1 MKRTLPPLNG
11 LRAFEAAA
19 RHMSFTDAAD
29 ELSVTQAAISHQ
41 VRGLEQRL
49 GLKLF
54 VRRNRSLLLSEAGQ
68 AYLPAVRA
76 AFDQLNEA
84 TEKLLQKDRGGHLTV
99 TTTSSFAV
107 KWLVPRL
114 GGFQRANPEIDVRV
128 STGTGLV
135 DFSREDVDI
144 GIRYG
149 RGHWPSL
156 TAERLMSEDIMPVC
170 APSLVKG
177 PNGLKKPADL
187 KRFTLLHIGPFPDD
201 WQIWLTAA
209 GVKGVDSTRGT
220 SFDFSLAAYQAAM
233 DGLGVA
239 LGRHALVAP
248 DLKAGRLVVPF
259 DFKMSSDAAY
269 YLVYPPEAIR
279 RRKIKAFRDWIVS
292 LSEVQQEQPQQP
304 RAA

>member
-1 MKRTLPPLNG
+1 MKRSLPPLNG

-19 RHMSFTDAAD
+19 RHMSFTDAAE

-68 AYLPAVRA
+68 AYLPSVRA

-84 TEKLLQKDRGGHLTV
+84 TEKLLQKDKGGNLTV

-114 GGFQRANPEIDVRV
+114 GGFQRSHPEIDVRI
-128 STGTGLV
+128 STGTSLV

-149 RGHWPSL
+149 RGQWSNL
-156 TAERLMSEDIMPVC
+156 AAERLVVEDVMPVC
-170 APSLVKG
+170 APSLLKG

-187 KRFTLLHIGPFPDD
+187 KRFNLLHIGNFPDD
-201 WQIWLTAA
+201 WQVWLTAA
-209 GVKGVDSTRGT
+209 GVKGVDASRGV
-220 SFDFSLAAYQAAM
+220 SFDFALAAYQAAM

-239 LGRHALVAP
+239 LGRNPLVEP

-259 DFKMSSDAAY
+259 EFKRSSDFAY

-292 LSEVQQEQPQQP
+292 LSEVAQQ
-304 RAA
+304 AA

>member
-1 MKRTLPPLNG
+1 MKRSLPPLNG

-19 RHMSFTDAAD
+19 RHMSFTDAAE

-68 AYLPAVRA
+68 AYLPAVRS

-84 TEKLLQKDRGGHLTV
+84 TEKLLQKDKGGHLTV
-99 TTTSSFAV
+99 TTTASFAM

-114 GGFQRANPEIDVRV
+114 GGFQRANAEIDVRI

-149 RGHWPSL
+149 RGQWPNL
-156 TAERLMSEDIMPVC
+156 MAERLVAEDVMPVC
-170 APSLVKG
+170 APSLLKG

-187 KRFTLLHIGPFPDD
+187 KRFTLLHIGNFPDD
-201 WQIWLTAA
+201 WQVWLTAA
-209 GVKGVDSTRGT
+209 GVKGVDASRGV
-220 SFDFSLAAYQAAM
+220 SFDFALAAYQAAM

-239 LGRHALVAP
+239 LGRNPLVEP

-259 DFKMSSDAAY
+259 EFKRSSDFAY

-292 LSEVQQEQPQQP
+292 LSEVAQQ
-304 RAA
+304 AA

>member
-1 MKRTLPPLNG
+1 MKRSLPPLNG

-19 RHMSFTDAAD
+19 RHMSFTDAAE

-68 AYLPAVRA
+68 AYLPSVRA

-84 TEKLLQKDRGGHLTV
+84 TEKLLQKDKGGHLTV
-99 TTTSSFAV
+99 TTTASFAM

-114 GGFQRANPEIDVRV
+114 GGFQRANTEIDVRI

-149 RGHWPSL
+149 RGQWPNL
-156 TAERLMSEDIMPVC
+156 MAERLVAEDVMPVC
-170 APSLVKG
+170 APSLLKG
-177 PNGLKKPADL
+177 PNGLRKPADL
-187 KRFTLLHIGPFPDD
+187 KRFTLLHIGNFPDD
-201 WQIWLTAA
+201 WQVWLTAA
-209 GVKGVDSTRGT
+209 GVKGVDASRGV
-220 SFDFSLAAYQAAM
+220 SFDFALAAYQAAM

-239 LGRHALVAP
+239 LGRNPLVEP

-259 DFKMSSDAAY
+259 EFKRSSDFAY

-292 LSEVQQEQPQQP
+292 LSDVAQQ
-304 RAA
+304 AA

>member
-1 MKRTLPPLNG
+1 MKRSLPPLNG

-19 RHMSFTDAAD
+19 RHMSFTDAAE

-68 AYLPAVRA
+68 AYLPSVRA

-84 TEKLLQKDRGGHLTV
+84 TEKLLQKDKGGNLTV

-114 GGFQRANPEIDVRV
+114 GGFQRSHPEIDVRI
-128 STGTGLV
+128 STGTSLV

-149 RGHWPSL
+149 RGQWPNL
-156 TAERLMSEDIMPVC
+156 LAERLVSEDVMPVC
-170 APSLVKG
+170 APSLLKG

-187 KRFTLLHIGPFPDD
+187 RRFTLLHIGSFPDD
-201 WQIWLTAA
+201 WQVWLTAA
-209 GVKGVDSTRGT
+209 GVKGVDSSRGV
-220 SFDFSLAAYQAAM
+220 SFDFALAAYQAAM

-239 LGRHALVAP
+239 LGRNPLVEP

-259 DFKMSSDAAY
+259 DFKRSSDFAY

-292 LSEVQQEQPQQP
+292 LSEVAQQ
-304 RAA
+304 AA

>member
-1 MKRTLPPLNG
+1 MKRSLPPLNG

-19 RHMSFTDAAD
+19 RHMSFTDAAED
-29 ELSVTQAAISHQ
+29 LSVTQAAISHQ

-68 AYLPAVRA
+68 AYLPSVRA

-84 TEKLLQKDRGGHLTV
+84 TEKLLQKDKGGNLTV

-114 GGFQRANPEIDVRV
+114 GGFQRSHPEIDVRI
-128 STGTGLV
+128 STGTSLV

-149 RGHWPSL
+149 RGQWPNL
-156 TAERLMSEDIMPVC
+156 MAERLVSEDVMPVC
-170 APSLVKG
+170 APSLLKG

-187 KRFTLLHIGPFPDD
+187 RRFTLLHIGSFPDD
-201 WQIWLTAA
+201 WQVWLTAA
-209 GVKGVDSTRGT
+209 GVKGVDSSRGV
-220 SFDFSLAAYQAAM
+220 SFDFALAAYQAAM

-239 LGRHALVAP
+239 LGRNPLVEP

-259 DFKMSSDAAY
+259 EFKRSSDFAY

-292 LSEVQQEQPQQP
+292 LSDVAQQ
-304 RAA
+304 AA

>member
-19 RHMSFTDAAD
+19 RHMSFTDAAE

-68 AYLPAVRA
+68 AYLPAVRS
-76 AFDQLNEA
+76 AFDQLSEA

-114 GGFQRANPEIDVRV
+114 GGFQRLHPEIDVRV

-149 RGHWPSL
+149 RGNWPSL
-156 TAERLMSEDIMPVC
+156 TAERLVSEDIMPVC

-187 KRFTLLHIGPFPDD
+187 KRFNLLHIGPFPDD
-201 WQIWLTAA
+201 WQVWLTAA
-209 GVKGVDSTRGT
+209 GVKGIDFSRGV
-220 SFDFSLAAYQAAM
+220 SFDFALAAYQAAM

-239 LGRHALVAP
+239 LGRKVLVAP
-248 DLKAGRLVVPF
+248 DLEAGRLVVPF
-259 DFKMSSDAAY
+259 DFKMSSEAAY

-279 RRKIKAFRDWIVS
+279 RRKIKAFRDWIVT
-292 LSEVQQEQPQQP
+292 LTEVQP
-304 RAA
+304 RQAAA

>member
-19 RHMSFTDAAD
+19 RHMSFTDAAE

-41 VRGLEQRL
+41 VRGLELRL

-99 TTTSSFAV
+99 TTTASFAT

-114 GGFQRANPEIDVRV
+114 GGFQRSNPEIDVRI
-128 STGTGLV
+128 STGTGLI

-149 RGHWPSL
+149 RGQWSNL
-156 TAERLMSEDIMPVC
+156 MAERLVGEDIMPVC
-170 APSLVKG
+170 APSLAKG
-177 PNGLKKPADL
+177 ASALRKPADL
-187 KRFTLLHIGPFPDD
+187 KRFTLLHIAPFPDD
-201 WQIWLTAA
+201 WQVWLTAA
-209 GVKGVDSTRGT
+209 GVKGVDATRGVT
-220 SFDFSLAAYQAAM
+220 FDNSIVAYQAAI

-239 LGRHALVAP
+239 LGRDPLVAP
-248 DLKAGRLVVPF
+248 DLKAGRLVAPF
-259 DFKMSSDAAY
+259 DFKMPSDLAY
-269 YLVYPPEAIR
+269 YVVYPAEAIR
-279 RRKIKAFRDWIVS
+279 RRKIKAFRDW
-292 LSEVQQEQPQQP
+292 LMTLAELKT
-304 RAA
+304 AAAA

>member
-1 MKRTLPPLNG
+1 MKRSLPPLNG

-19 RHMSFTDAAD
+19 RHMSFTDAAE

-68 AYLPAVRA
+68 AYLPAVRS

-84 TEKLLQKDRGGHLTV
+84 TEKLLQKDKGGHLTV
-99 TTTSSFAV
+99 TTTASFAM

-114 GGFQRANPEIDVRV
+114 GGFQRANNEIDVRI

-149 RGHWPSL
+149 RGQWPNL
-156 TAERLMSEDIMPVC
+156 MAERLVAEDVMPVC
-170 APSLVKG
+170 APSLLKG

-187 KRFTLLHIGPFPDD
+187 KRFTLLHIGNFPDD
-201 WQIWLTAA
+201 WQVWLTAA
-209 GVKGVDSTRGT
+209 GVKGVDASRGV
-220 SFDFSLAAYQAAM
+220 SFDFALAAYQAAM

-239 LGRHALVAP
+239 LGRNPLVEP

-259 DFKMSSDAAY
+259 EFKRSSDFAY

-279 RRKIKAFRDWIVS
+279 RRKIKAFRDWVVS
-292 LSEVQQEQPQQP
+292 LSEVAQQ
-304 RAA
+304 AA

>member
-99 TTTSSFAV
+99 TTTASFAT

-114 GGFQRANPEIDVRV
+114 GGFQRSNPEIDVRF
-128 STGTGLV
+128 STGTGLI

-149 RGHWPSL
+149 RGQWQGL
-156 TAERLMSEDIMPVC
+156 VAERLVGEDVTPVC

-177 PNGLKKPADL
+177 ANPLKKPADL
-187 KRFTLLHIGPFPDD
+187 KRFTLLHIGSFPDD
-201 WQIWLTAA
+201 WQVWLTAA
-209 GVKGVDSTRGT
+209 GIKGIDASRGVT
-220 SFDFSLAAYQAAM
+220 FDNPLVAYQAAM

-239 LGRHALVAP
+239 LGRNPLIAP

-259 DFKMSSDAAY
+259 DFKMSSEFAY

-279 RRKIKAFRDWIVS
+279 RRKIKAFRDWLVTLAES
-292 LSEVQQEQPQQP
+292 APVMPATK
-304 RAA
+304 AA

>member
-19 RHMSFTDAAD
+19 RHMSFTDAAE
-29 ELSVTQAAISHQ
+29 ELNVTQAAISHQ

-68 AYLPAVRA
+68 AYLPSVRA

-84 TEKLLQKDRGGHLTV
+84 TEKLLQKDKGGNLTV

-114 GGFQRANPEIDVRV
+114 GGFQRSHPEIDVRV
-128 STGTGLV
+128 STGTSLV

-149 RGHWPSL
+149 RGQWPNL
-156 TAERLMSEDIMPVC
+156 MAERLVSEDVMPVC

-177 PNGLKKPADL
+177 PNGLGKPADL
-187 KRFTLLHIGPFPDD
+187 KRFTLLHIGSFPDD
-201 WQIWLTAA
+201 WQVWLTAA
-209 GVKGVDSTRGT
+209 GVKGVDASRGV
-220 SFDFSLAAYQAAM
+220 SFDFALAAYQAAM

-239 LGRHALVAP
+239 LGRNPLVEP

-259 DFKMSSDAAY
+259 EFKRSSDFAY

-292 LSEVQQEQPQQP
+292 LSDVAQQ
-304 RAA
+304 AA

>member
-1 MKRTLPPLNG
+1 MKRSLPPLNG

-68 AYLPAVRA
+68 AY
-76 AFDQLNEA
+76 DQLNEA

-99 TTTSSFAV
+99 TTTASFAM

-114 GGFQRANPEIDVRV
+114 GGFQRANPEIDVRI
-128 STGTGLV
+128 STGTGLI

-149 RGHWPSL
+149 RGQWPGL
-156 TAERLMSEDIMPVC
+156 IADRLVGEDVTPVC
-170 APSLVKG
+170 APSLLKG
-177 PNGLKKPADL
+177 PTPLKKPADL
-187 KRFTLLHIGPFPDD
+187 KRFTLLHIGSFPDD
-201 WQIWLTAA
+201 WQVWLTAA
-209 GVKGVDSTRGT
+209 GVKGVDASRGV
-220 SFDFSLAAYQAAM
+220 SFDFPLAAYQAAM

-239 LGRHALVAP
+239 LGRQPLVEP
-248 DLKAGRLVVPF
+248 DLKAGRLVMPF
-259 DFKMSSDAAY
+259 DFKRSSEFAY

-279 RRKIKAFRDWIVS
+279 RRKIKAFRDWVVS
-292 LSEVQQEQPQQP
+292 LAEVEL

>member
-19 RHMSFTDAAD
+19 RHMSFTDAAE

-68 AYLPAVRA
+68 AYLPSVRS

-99 TTTSSFAV
+99 TTTTSFAV

-128 STGTGLV
+128 STGTALV
-135 DFSREDVDI
+135 EFSREDVDI

-149 RGHWPSL
+149 RGQWPNL
-156 TAERLMSEDIMPVC
+156 VAERLVSEDVMPVC
-170 APSLVKG
+170 APSLMKG

-187 KRFTLLHIGPFPDD
+187 KRFTLLHSVSFPDD
-201 WQIWLTAA
+201 WQVWLTAA
-209 GVKGVDSTRGT
+209 GVKGIDASRGI
-220 SFDFSLAAYQAAM
+220 SFDFALAAYQAAM

-239 LGRHALVAP
+239 LGRNPLVEP

-259 DFKMSSDAAY
+259 DFKRSSDFAY

-279 RRKIKAFRDWIVS
+279 RRKIKAFRDWVMS
-292 LSEVQQEQPQQP
+292 LAEV
-304 RAA
+304 AALTEAA

>member
-1 MKRTLPPLNG
+1 MKRSLPPLNG

-19 RHMSFTDAAD
+19 RHMSFTDAAE

-68 AYLPAVRA
+68 AYLPSVRA

-84 TEKLLQKDRGGHLTV
+84 TEKLLQKDKGGNLTV

-114 GGFQRANPEIDVRV
+114 GGFQRSHPEIDVRV
-128 STGTGLV
+128 STGTSLV

-149 RGHWPSL
+149 RGQWPNL
-156 TAERLMSEDIMPVC
+156 LAERLVSEDVMPVC
-170 APSLVKG
+170 APSLLKG
-177 PNGLKKPADL
+177 PNGLKKPVDL
-187 KRFTLLHIGPFPDD
+187 RRFNLLHIASFPDD
-201 WQIWLTAA
+201 WQVWLTAA
-209 GVKGVDSTRGT
+209 GVKGVDSSRGV
-220 SFDFSLAAYQAAM
+220 SFDFALAAYQAAM

-239 LGRHALVAP
+239 VGRNPLVEP

-259 DFKMSSDAAY
+259 EFKRSSDFAY

-292 LSEVQQEQPQQP
+292 LSDVAQQ
-304 RAA
+304 AV

>member
-68 AYLPAVRA
+68 AYLPSVRA

-99 TTTSSFAV
+99 TTTASFAM

-114 GGFQRANPEIDVRV
+114 GGFQRANPEIDVRI
-128 STGTGLV
+128 STGTGLI

-149 RGHWPSL
+149 RGQWPSL
-156 TAERLMSEDIMPVC
+156 TAERLVSEDVMPVC
-170 APSLVKG
+170 APSLLKG
-177 PNGLKKPADL
+177 PNALKKPADL
-187 KRFTLLHIGPFPDD
+187 KRFTLLHIGSFPDD
-201 WQIWLTAA
+201 WQVWLTAA
-209 GVKGVDSTRGT
+209 GVKGVDASRGV
-220 SFDFSLAAYQAAM
+220 SFDFPLAAYQAAM

-239 LGRHALVAP
+239 LGRQPLVDARP
-248 DLKAGRLVVPF
+248 QGRPAGRAVRFQDDRANSPTTW
-259 DFKMSSDAAY
+259 S
-269 YLVYPPEAIR
+269 IR
-279 RRKIKAFRDWIVS
+279 RRRSGGARSRPSATGWCRW
-292 LSEVQQEQPQQP
+292 P
-304 RAA
+304 RSSCARRRS

>member
-19 RHMSFTDAAD
+19 RHMSFTDAAE

-68 AYLPAVRA
+68 AYLPSVRA

-84 TEKLLQKDRGGHLTV
+84 TEKLLQKDKGGNLTV

-114 GGFQRANPEIDVRV
+114 GGFQRSHPEIDVRV
-128 STGTGLV
+128 STGTSLV

-149 RGHWPSL
+149 RGQWPNL
-156 TAERLMSEDIMPVC
+156 MAERLVSEDVMPVC
-170 APSLVKG
+170 APSLLKG
-177 PNGLKKPADL
+177 PNGLGKPADL
-187 KRFTLLHIGPFPDD
+187 KRFTLLHIGSFPDD
-201 WQIWLTAA
+201 WQVWLTAA
-209 GVKGVDSTRGT
+209 GVKGVDASRGV
-220 SFDFSLAAYQAAM
+220 SFDFALAAYQAAM

-239 LGRHALVAP
+239 LGRNPLVEP
-248 DLKAGRLVVPF
+248 DLKAGRLVIPF
-259 DFKMSSDAAY
+259 EFKRSSDFAY

-292 LSEVQQEQPQQP
+292 LSEVAQQ
-304 RAA
+304 AA

>member
-1 MKRTLPPLNG
+1 MKRSLPPLNG

-19 RHMSFTDAAD
+19 RHMSFTDAAE

-68 AYLPAVRA
+68 AYLPSVRA

-84 TEKLLQKDRGGHLTV
+84 TEKLLQKDKGGNLTV

-114 GGFQRANPEIDVRV
+114 GGFQRSHPEIDVRV
-128 STGTGLV
+128 STGTSLV

-149 RGHWPSL
+149 RGQWSNL
-156 TAERLMSEDIMPVC
+156 LAERLVSEDVMPVC
-170 APSLVKG
+170 APSLLKG

-187 KRFTLLHIGPFPDD
+187 RRFNLLHIGSFPDD
-201 WQIWLTAA
+201 WQVWLTAA
-209 GVKGVDSTRGT
+209 GVKGVDASRGV
-220 SFDFSLAAYQAAM
+220 SFDFALAAYQAAM

-239 LGRHALVAP
+239 LGRNPLVEP
-248 DLKAGRLVVPF
+248 DLKAGRLVIPF
-259 DFKMSSDAAY
+259 EFKRSSDFAY

-292 LSEVQQEQPQQP
+292 LSDVAQQ
-304 RAA
+304 AA

>member
-1 MKRTLPPLNG
+1 MKRSLPPLNG

-19 RHMSFTDAAD
+19 RHMSFTDAAG

-99 TTTSSFAV
+99 TTTASFAM

-114 GGFQRANPEIDVRV
+114 GGFQRANIEIDVRI

-149 RGHWPSL
+149 RGQWPNL
-156 TAERLMSEDIMPVC
+156 MAERLVAEDVMPVC
-170 APSLVKG
+170 APSLLKG

-187 KRFTLLHIGPFPDD
+187 KRFTLLHIGNFPDD
-201 WQIWLTAA
+201 WQVWLTAA
-209 GVKGVDSTRGT
+209 GVKGVDASRGVT
-220 SFDFSLAAYQAAM
+220 FDFALAGYQAAM

-239 LGRHALVAP
+239 LGRNPLVEP

-259 DFKMSSDAAY
+259 EFKRSSDFAY

-279 RRKIKAFRDWIVS
+279 RRKIKAFRDWVVS
-292 LSEVQQEQPQQP
+292 LSEVVQQ
-304 RAA
+304 AA

>member
-1 MKRTLPPLNG
+1 MKRSLPPLNG

-19 RHMSFTDAAD
+19 RHMSFTDAAE

-68 AYLPAVRA
+68 AYLPAVRS

-84 TEKLLQKDRGGHLTV
+84 TEKLLQKDKGGHLTV
-99 TTTSSFAV
+99 TTTASFAM

-114 GGFQRANPEIDVRV
+114 GGFQRANNEIDVRI

-149 RGHWPSL
+149 RGQWPNL
-156 TAERLMSEDIMPVC
+156 MAERLVSEDVMPVC

-187 KRFTLLHIGPFPDD
+187 KRFTLLHIGSFPDD
-201 WQIWLTAA
+201 WQVWLTAA
-209 GVKGVDSTRGT
+209 GVKGVDASRGVT
-220 SFDFSLAAYQAAM
+220 FDFALAGYQAAM

-239 LGRHALVAP
+239 LGRNPLVEP

-259 DFKMSSDAAY
+259 EFKRSSDFAY

-292 LSEVQQEQPQQP
+292 LSEVAQQ
-304 RAA
+304 AA

>member
-1 MKRTLPPLNG
+1 
-11 LRAFEAAA
+11 
-19 RHMSFTDAAD
+19 MSFTDAAE

-41 VRGLEQRL
+41 VRGLELRL

-99 TTTSSFAV
+99 TTTASFAT

-114 GGFQRANPEIDVRV
+114 GGFQRSNPEIDVRI
-128 STGTGLV
+128 STGTGLI

-149 RGHWPSL
+149 RGQWANL
-156 TAERLMSEDIMPVC
+156 MAERLVGEDIMPVC
-170 APSLVKG
+170 APSLAKG
-177 PNGLKKPADL
+177 ASALRKPADL
-187 KRFTLLHIGPFPDD
+187 KRFTLLHIAPFPDD
-201 WQIWLTAA
+201 WQVWLTAA
-209 GVKGVDSTRGT
+209 GVKGVDATRGVT
-220 SFDFSLAAYQAAM
+220 FDNSIVAYQAAI

-239 LGRHALVAP
+239 LGRDPLVAP
-248 DLKAGRLVVPF
+248 DLKAGRLVAPF
-259 DFKMSSDAAY
+259 DFKMPSDLAY
-269 YLVYPPEAIR
+269 YVVYPAEAIR
-279 RRKIKAFRDWIVS
+279 RRKIKAFRDW
-292 LSEVQQEQPQQP
+292 LMTLAELKT
-304 RAA
+304 AAAA

>member
-1 MKRTLPPLNG
+1 MKRSLPPLNG

-68 AYLPAVRA
+68 AYLPSVRG

-99 TTTSSFAV
+99 TTTASFAM

-114 GGFQRANPEIDVRV
+114 GGFQRANPEIDVRI
-128 STGTGLV
+128 STGTGLI

-149 RGHWPSL
+149 RGHWPG
-156 TAERLMSEDIMPVC
+156 AHR
-170 APSLVKG
+170 
-177 PNGLKKPADL
+177 
-187 KRFTLLHIGPFPDD
+187 R
-201 WQIWLTAA
+201 AA
-209 GVKGVDSTRGT
+209 GHR
-220 SFDFSLAAYQAAM
+220 
-233 DGLGVA
+233 
-239 LGRHALVAP
+239 GRHAGLRAVAAQGAERRSRSRP
-248 DLKAGRLVVPF
+248 TSSASPCCISAAFPTTGR
-259 DFKMSSDAAY
+259 SG
-269 YLVYPPEAIR
+269 
-279 RRKIKAFRDWIVS
+279 
-292 LSEVQQEQPQQP
+292 
-304 RAA
+304 

>member
-1 MKRTLPPLNG
+1 MKRSLPPLNG

-19 RHMSFTDAAD
+19 RHMSFTDAAE

-68 AYLPAVRA
+68 AYLPAVRS

-99 TTTSSFAV
+99 TTTASFAM

-114 GGFQRANPEIDVRV
+114 GGFQRANNEIDVRI

-149 RGHWPSL
+149 RGQWPNL
-156 TAERLMSEDIMPVC
+156 MAERLVAEDVMPVC
-170 APSLVKG
+170 APSLLKG

-187 KRFTLLHIGPFPDD
+187 KRFTLLHIGNFPDD
-201 WQIWLTAA
+201 WQVWLTAA
-209 GVKGVDSTRGT
+209 GVKGVDASRGV
-220 SFDFSLAAYQAAM
+220 SFDFALAAYQAAM

-239 LGRHALVAP
+239 LGRNPLVEP

-259 DFKMSSDAAY
+259 EFKRSSDFAY

-292 LSEVQQEQPQQP
+292 LSEVAQQ
-304 RAA
+304 AA

>member
-84 TEKLLQKDRGGHLTV
+84 TEKLLQRDRGGHLTV
-99 TTTSSFAV
+99 TTTAAFAT
-107 KWLVPRL
+107 KWLGPRP
-114 GGFQRANPEIDVRV
+114 GGLQRSNPEIDVRV
-128 STGTGLV
+128 STGIGLI

-149 RGHWPSL
+149 RGHWPNL
-156 TAERLMSEDIMPVC
+156 VAERLGGEGIMPVS
-170 APSLVKG
+170 APSLVKASN
-177 PNGLKKPADL
+177 PQKKPADL
-187 KRFTLLHIGPFPDD
+187 KRFTLLHIGAFPDD
-201 WQIWLTAA
+201 WQVWLTAA
-209 GVKGVDSTRGT
+209 GIKGIDASRGVT
-220 SFDFSLAAYQAAM
+220 FDNSIVAYQAAI

-239 LGRHALVAP
+239 LGRDPLVAP
-248 DLKAGRLVVPF
+248 DLKAGRLVTPF
-259 DFKMSSDAAY
+259 DFKMPSELAY
-269 YLVYPPEAIR
+269 YVVYPAEAIR
-279 RRKIKAFRDWIVS
+279 RRKIKAFRDWLMTLAEIKGV
-292 LSEVQQEQPQQP
+292 
-304 RAA
+304 AA

>member
-1 MKRTLPPLNG
+1 MKRSLPPLNG

-19 RHMSFTDAAD
+19 RHMSFTDAAE

-68 AYLPAVRA
+68 AYLPAVRS

-128 STGTGLV
+128 STGTSLV

-149 RGHWPSL
+149 RGQWPNL
-156 TAERLMSEDIMPVC
+156 TAERLVAEDVMPVC

-177 PNGLKKPADL
+177 PSGLRKPADL
-187 KRFTLLHIGPFPDD
+187 KRFTLLHIGNFPDD
-201 WQIWLTAA
+201 WQVWLTAA
-209 GVKGVDSTRGT
+209 DVKGVDATRGV
-220 SFDFSLAAYQAAM
+220 SFDFALAAYQAAM

-239 LGRHALVAP
+239 LGRNPLVEP

-259 DFKMSSDAAY
+259 EFKRSSEFAY

-279 RRKIKAFRDWIVS
+279 RRKIKAFRDWVVS
-292 LSEVQQEQPQQP
+292 LSEVTPP
-304 RAA
+304 AS